1 MYNKSMWHL
10 VVEALN
16 TPQKR
21 LTLRSGLIRIG
32 RASTNEIVV
41 DDSAASRFHAVIEF
55 KPEKN
60 ALTVTDLHSTNGTYL
75 NRERI
80 SRQTPLKN
88 KDTIRIGQVLLHLE
102 NESEARPPAMNTQ
115 RFTRAL
121 VLESVDNHSLLLYEV
136 AQKLNTILDLPT
148 ALVETADLV
157 KQYMNAEQCTVILE
171 QDFDRLVP
179 LQFDPELAR
188 KAIRDK
194 SAEIR
199 VDTICVPIMA
209 ADELLGLIYMMR
221 PRTVTRT
228 FVQRDLQI
236 AVAISHQAALTIQ
249 RMRLMGLVQSQEQ
262 THRLL
267 LQFVSPGEAE
277 NLLGYYSKN
286 GHLPG
291 LKEEKVTVLFSD
303 IANSI
308 SIAEHHDPKEYA
320 QILESFYQNA
330 AAITTKNGG
339 SIKYLA
345 TGIMAVFSNEKIPD
359 AEQRAVDV
367 GRELILSMKPAG
379 SSDETRAN
387 IIGVSINTGNAMVG
401 YVGGEERVEFN
412 VLGDVVNV
420 AYHMQEFS
428 RPFKIIAGSETTA
441 ALGENYPHTLVK
453 TIYLRGREGPVE
465 IHEVL
470 PESNELPQM

>member
-1 MYNKSMWHL
+1 MWQL
-10 VVEALN
+10 VIEALN

-21 LTLRSGLIRIG
+21 LTLRSGITRIG

-41 DDSAASRFHAVIEF
+41 DDGAASRFHACIEYN
-55 KPEKN
+55 PGKN
-60 ALTVTDLHSTNGTYL
+60 TLVLTDLQSTNGTYL

-88 KDTIRIGQVLLHLE
+88 KDTIRIGQVLLHID
-102 NESEARPPAMNTQ
+102 NETETRPAAMNTQ

-121 VLESVDNHSLLLYEV
+121 VLESVDNHSLLLFEI
-136 AQKLNTILDLPT
+136 AQKLNTITDLPT
-148 ALVETADLV
+148 ALVETAELV
-157 KQYMNAEQCTVILE
+157 KQYMNAEQCSVILE
-171 QDFDRLVP
+171 KDFDRLISQ
-179 LQFDPELAR
+179 QFDPELAR

-209 ADELLGLIYMMR
+209 GDDLLGLICMMR

-249 RMRLMGLVQSQEQ
+249 RMRLLGLVQSQEQ
-262 THRLL
+262 IHRILL
-267 LQFVSPGEAE
+267 KFVSPGEAD
-277 NLLGYYSKN
+277 NLLNYYSKN

-308 SIAEHHDPKEYA
+308 SIAEHRGLREFA
-320 QILESFYQNA
+320 QILDSFYQNA
-330 AAITTKNGG
+330 AETIFKNGG
-339 SIKYLA
+339 TIKYLA
-345 TGIMAVFSNEKIPD
+345 TGIMAVFSNETIPD
-359 AEQRAVDV
+359 AEQRAVQSA
-367 GRELILSMKPAG
+367 RELILRMKPTG
-379 SSDETRAN
+379 SLAESRPNT
-387 IIGVSINTGNAMVG
+387 IGVSINTGQAMIG

-412 VLGDVVNV
+412 VVGDVVNV
-420 AYHMQEFS
+420 AYHMQEYT
-428 RPFKIIAGSETTA
+428 RPFKIIAGSETVA
-441 ALGENYPHTLVK
+441 ALGETYPHKLIR
-453 TIYLRGREGPVE
+453 TIYLRGRESPVV

-470 PESNELPQM
+470 SE